1 MLSKHQLQ
9 VPYVTSTVSNSIHW
23 RVATAKA
30 ASHDGLSTNHTTNY
44 SMVAIKVA
52 VYVELLLSA
61 LRPRLIDV
69 GFRRVKSRGRG
80 PYGTL

>member
-1 MLSKHQLQ
+1 MLSKHQVQ
-9 VPYVTSTVSNSIHW
+9 IPYVTSTVSNSIHW
-23 RVATAKA
+23 RVATATA
-30 ASHDGLSTNHTTNY
+30 VSHDGLLTNPTTNY
-44 SMVAIKVA
+44 WTVVIKVA

-69 GFRRVKSRGRG
+69 GFRRVKSREHG